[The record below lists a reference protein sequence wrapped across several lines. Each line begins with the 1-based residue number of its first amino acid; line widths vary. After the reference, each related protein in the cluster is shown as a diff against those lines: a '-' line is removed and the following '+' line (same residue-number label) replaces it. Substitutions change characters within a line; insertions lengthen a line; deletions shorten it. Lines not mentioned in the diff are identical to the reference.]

1 MALTATAN
9 ESVINDIIQRLNIP
23 DCIFL
28 KQSFNRPSLHYEVR
42 EKKKKLILIKEIAE
56 FIGTRHANETGIV
69 YCFSRKECEE
79 VAQALRDRHGLKA
92 QHYHAKMTS
101 TQKKLVQQ
109 QWQSGGAHVIV
120 CTVSVTV
127 SIVQLKAHQDFRLP
141 SRWESTMQT

>member
-1 MALTATAN
+1 MQPYL
-9 ESVINDIIQRLNIP
+9 QRRVPGWNNP
-23 DCIFL
+23 
-28 KQSFNRPSLHYEVR
+28 RPRYVHPISA
-42 EKKKKLILIKEIAE
+42 EIARRTLE
-56 FIGTRHANETGIV
+56 TACMIGQPRSRLEYRIALFRLRPGHPRHANETGIV

-101 TQKKLVQQ
+101 TQKKLVQE

-127 SIVQLKAHQDFRLP
+127 SIVHLKAH
-141 SRWESTMQT
+141 